1 MHRGLERR
9 IKHLVGQVDEGQ
21 GDWFHHVAFL
31 VRPGLVAAGQL
42 PGERR
47 LMVEPRPVPEG
58 RFVHLADEHLVEAA
72 ERVGN
77 LVAEAMNVE
86 CALPSRRARVRL
98 EEADWL

>member
-1 MHRGLERR
+1 MAHPPKHPGRSRLRTGAREHGEHRLDRCP
-9 IKHLVGQVDEGQ
+9 
-21 GDWFHHVAFL
+21 